1 MDNLYR
7 LSTISL
13 ALASPGDMDTY
24 PYHDQAFYLSQ
35 LLQAGYP
42 VADGFVVPGDVLWQY
57 LEMLGASETLLA
69 ELHDS
74 DLHLDIHQPQQL
86 RNISQRLRQIVL
98 QGSPPDT
105 WLEALTTYLARITTP
120 FVELQPFLQH
130 KEFSAP
136 TAMLETVICPNNS
149 EAVLGGLQQVWG
161 QLFRARHLFCWRQAG
176 LKLSQVNLAV
186 LVQPLGDTIVA
197 TTAQAIAAT
206 TATIASGTITASPE
220 QLEIESTWGLPLAI
234 YRGEVLPDQYLV
246 NPQTGVLLKQH
257 LGNKTRAYRL
267 NPAQPSSLDSYLL
280 SSEAQQSYSLTQSN
294 LEMLIQTCQ
303 QLQKLR
309 YPRFTLAWQIT
320 NPENHPENPNS
331 AHLTITAFTPRSPHL
346 SVQNN
351 VQNTLLPLKG
361 LAVAGGK
368 VAAIAQVIATP
379 KFPSSFAQNNNSW
392 SLGMET
398 SLLGKILVAEIVL
411 PEWLPFL
418 RQVAGIITEQGGM
431 TSHGAIIARELG
443 IPSVVGVAAAT
454 QIIQNGELLTL
465 DGNQGLV
472 HRQQYEVS
480 SGIFLNSSLSNPLD
494 SYLIPDPPITNSP
507 DLIKLDIDGYLW
519 PQDAGDSSLVEKLH
533 QRLVSQQ
540 GGQKILIGDLS
551 QDLSGNPNNVFDC
564 GNHSYDCGN
573 HSYDQELVTTN
584 ELPRVTELLINLS
597 QPRGLGTA
605 RNLSV
610 DGVGLLRSEFIL
622 TEILQHHNLSSFQDI
637 TFLGISP
644 EIIPKIIPEQISKQI
659 SPQTIQITEPL
670 TEHVILTSQ
679 EDVEPSLPSLSQRV
693 INALADVITE
703 FATAFAPR
711 PVFYRS
717 ADWRSAEF
725 PSLFRQEI
733 PETNPMLGRRGTFLY
748 TKDPQLFDWELAAL
762 REVQQRGYENV
773 KLLLPFVRTVEEFSF
788 CRQRVEQAG
797 LFEQAQ
803 FQLWI
808 MAEVPSVVFL
818 LPDYVRAGVQGISI
832 GSNDLTQLI
841 LGCDRDHPDMTAT
854 LNESHPA
861 VRMAIRQL
869 ITTAKK
875 LKIPCSICGQAPVN
889 YPELIEELVAWG
901 ITSISVDAIAV
912 DRVHR
917 AIVRAEH
924 KLLLELAR
932 NSHPDK

>member
-13 ALASPGDMDTY
+13 ALASPGDTNTY
-24 PYHDQAFYLSQ
+24 PYYDQAFYLSQ

-57 LEMLGASETLLA
+57 LEILGASETLLA

-98 QGSPPDT
+98 QGSPPDI
-105 WLEALTTYLARITTP
+105 WLEALTNYLSQITTP

-149 EAVLGGLQQVWG
+149 EAVLAGLQQVWG

-197 TTAQAIAAT
+197 TPAL
-206 TATIASGTITASPE
+206 IASGIITASPE

-234 YRGEVLPDQYLV
+234 YRGEILPDQYLV

-280 SSEAQQSYSLTQSN
+280 SSEAQQSYSLNQRN

-320 NPENHPENPNS
+320 NPENHPENNNS
-331 AHLTITAFTPRSPHL
+331 ARLTITAFTPRSPHL
-346 SVQNN
+346 NVQNN
-351 VQNTLLPLKG
+351 VQNALLPLKG

-418 RQVAGIITEQGGM
+418 RQAAGIITEQGGM

-443 IPSVVGVAAAT
+443 IPSVVGVVAAT

-465 DGNQGLV
+465 DGNQGMI
-472 HRQQYEVS
+472 HRQQYKVS
-480 SGIFLNSSLSNPLD
+480 PGIFLNSSLGNSLD

-507 DLIKLDIDGYLW
+507 DLIKLDFDGYLR

-533 QRLVSQQ
+533 QRLVSQK
-540 GGQKILIGDLS
+540 GSQKILIGDLS
-551 QDLSGNPNNVFDC
+551 QDLIGNPNNVLDC
-564 GNHSYDCGN
+564 GNHSYDR
-573 HSYDQELVTTN
+573 ELVTTN
-584 ELPRVTELLINLS
+584 DLPRVTELLINLS
-597 QPRGLGTA
+597 QPRGIGAAL
-605 RNLSV
+605 NLSV

-622 TEILQHHNLSSFQDI
+622 TEILQHHNLSTFQDI

-644 EIIPKIIPEQISKQI
+644 EIIPKIIPEQIPKQI
-659 SPQTIQITEPL
+659 LAQTIQITEPL

-679 EDVEPSLPSLSQRV
+679 EDVEPSLPSLSQKV

-703 FATAFAPR
+703 FAAAFAPR

-725 PSLFRQEI
+725 PSLFRRTPQNQWQEI
-733 PETNPMLGRRGTFLY
+733 PETNPILGRRGTFLY

-788 CRQRVEQAG
+788 CRQRVEQAE
-797 LFEQAQ
+797 LFQQAQ

-841 LGCDRDHPDMTAT
+841 LGCDRDHPDMTTT

-861 VRMAIRQL
+861 VRMAMRQL

-875 LKIPCSICGQAPVN
+875 LNIPCSICGQAPVN

-912 DRVHR
+912 DMVHR

-932 NSHPDK
+932 NSQPDK